1 MNASE
6 IGYSAS
12 SRRLLC
18 SGDFASRHRVPSSG
32 FESMSNSIGEMDL
45 SEEGGGE
52 LLFELGSGV
61 YIGLLHLFIVGK

>member
-1 MNASE
+1 MPRKSGIAHRHGDYYGLVTSRPG
-6 IGYSAS
+6 IG
-12 SRRLLC
+12 C
-18 SGDFASRHRVPSSG
+18 PSSG